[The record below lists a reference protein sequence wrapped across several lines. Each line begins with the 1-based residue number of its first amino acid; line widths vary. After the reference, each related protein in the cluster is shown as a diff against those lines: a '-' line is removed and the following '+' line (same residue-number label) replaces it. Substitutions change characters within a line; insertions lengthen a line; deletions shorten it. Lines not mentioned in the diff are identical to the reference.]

1 VASCESLQTTKSKG
15 LTQVDPQNVI
25 RRIMHL
31 LDAGLLGAAAATT
44 GLGDSRATVSTEAVG
59 VFGDSTATAVAFAG
73 FEGVLVFLDSD
84 SEPKISDA
92 ASPALANT
100 SSEPTGLAFG
110 LEAGS
115 SGFFEAICAGVA
127 AGEAETVVAGDWG
140 VEVEAVAATVGFEGT

>member
-1 VASCESLQTTKSKG
+1 V
-15 LTQVDPQNVI
+15 
-25 RRIMHL
+25 HL

-44 GLGDSRATVSTEAVG
+44 SLGDSRAKVSAEV
-59 VFGDSTATAVAFAG
+59 VGDSTATAVAFAG

>member
-1 VASCESLQTTKSKG
+1 
-15 LTQVDPQNVI
+15 
-25 RRIMHL
+25 MHL

-44 GLGDSRATVSTEAVG
+44 SLGDSRAKVSAEV
-59 VFGDSTATAVAFAG
+59 VGDSTATAVAFAG

-100 SSEPTGLAFG
+100 SSAPMGLAFG
-110 LEAGS
+110 FEAGR
-115 SGFFEAICAGVA
+115 SGFFEVVCAGV
-127 AGEAETVVAGDWG
+127 AGEAETTVAGDWG